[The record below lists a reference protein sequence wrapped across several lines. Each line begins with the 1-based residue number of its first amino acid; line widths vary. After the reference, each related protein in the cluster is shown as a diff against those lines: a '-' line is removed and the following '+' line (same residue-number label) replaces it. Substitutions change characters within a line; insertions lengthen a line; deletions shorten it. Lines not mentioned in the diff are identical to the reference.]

1 MSIIDT
7 GTNAVK
13 KWVFSIGI
21 KKGTVSLAKL
31 ITSYCTAKGIAFVGT
46 ISGIPVDVNDVL
58 IMTAAINSVLKVFFN
73 WLKTKYPSQFAFL

>member
-13 KWVFSIGI
+13 KWVFNIGL
-21 KKGTVSLAKL
+21 KKGVLSLAKL
-31 ITSYCTAKGIAFVGT
+31 IVSYCSAKGIAFVGT